1 MRRRLVH
8 GSVAAIVGVMA
19 MNSSALA
26 VVQRAILSADAAPS
40 GATVTMRVETTFRW
54 GGTAP
59 GVLILVPRDAHSEAG
74 DAAQCTDIPGAVAVG
89 QMTWR
94 AADVVFAGTSYP
106 GFVGRVHFAVPSLSV
121 GPYYLAEDLGA
132 VGSRCHI
139 YAEFTLTAGG
149 VPDSA
154 VPTSSMSPAVPGFA
168 VLLLAVAVA
177 AWQMVASRRRSP
189 GIEAGELMTTSDRQD
204 G

>member
-1 MRRRLVH
+1 MKEASMRRRLVH

-106 GFVGRVHFAVPSLSV
+106 GFVGRVHFAVP
-121 GPYYLAEDLGA
+121 
-132 VGSRCHI
+132 
-139 YAEFTLTAGG
+139 
-149 VPDSA
+149 
-154 VPTSSMSPAVPGFA
+154 TSSMSPAVPGFA